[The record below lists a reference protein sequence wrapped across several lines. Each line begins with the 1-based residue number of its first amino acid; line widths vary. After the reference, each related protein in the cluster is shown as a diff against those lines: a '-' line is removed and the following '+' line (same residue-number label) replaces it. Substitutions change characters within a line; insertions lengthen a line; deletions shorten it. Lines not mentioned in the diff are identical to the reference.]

1 MHVTIHDVAA
11 RAGVSP
17 ATVSLVLNGRPCRVS
32 ENTRQ
37 RVRQAAQELG
47 FRSAA
52 PRPLVGILLP
62 DISNLFF
69 SSIGQAFLLEARAQG
84 NDAIVMVHGDQP
96 GQDLANLDTLLSRG
110 VGGVVMVRSARTT
123 PEEEDTLREKI
134 LKSRIPVVVMDRKM
148 DIPNVKSVLLDNREG
163 ARMAVR
169 YLLEQGHTRIGCI
182 TGPLEDVVCRERL
195 LGYQDALEEAAIAY
209 DESLI
214 CQGDY
219 RPEDGVKYLPYLLGK
234 SVTGIF
240 CFNDM
245 IALGVYTGCRAY
257 HLRIPA
263 DLSVIG
269 YDGIPFCET
278 LDVPLSTVEQPV
290 EEMGRAAATLLKQ
303 MMYQPQCAQD
313 RLFLPSLQI
322 RASTASPTD
331 PSRR

>member
-1 MHVTIHDVAA
+1 MAAMHVTIHDVAA

-123 PEEEDTLREKI
+123 PEEEDTLREKFSKAGFPWW
-134 LKSRIPVVVMDRKM
+134 LW
-148 DIPNVKSVLLDNREG
+148 
-163 ARMAVR
+163 
-169 YLLEQGHTRIGCI
+169 
-182 TGPLEDVVCRERL
+182 TGKWTFP
-195 LGYQDALEEAAIAY
+195 
-209 DESLI
+209 
-214 CQGDY
+214 
-219 RPEDGVKYLPYLLGK
+219 
-234 SVTGIF
+234 
-240 CFNDM
+240 M
-245 IALGVYTGCRAY
+245 
-257 HLRIPA
+257 
-263 DLSVIG
+263 
-269 YDGIPFCET
+269 
-278 LDVPLSTVEQPV
+278 
-290 EEMGRAAATLLKQ
+290 
-303 MMYQPQCAQD
+303 
-313 RLFLPSLQI
+313 
-322 RASTASPTD
+322 
-331 PSRR
+331 